1 MFEYSSR
8 VLWNVQFFDH
18 VMDATF
24 YLHKSRLW
32 FWILELND
40 VTWKRSLGYR
50 SHKQKTRK
58 QSLCIVG
65 LRRIK
70 SHMWYFVI
78 HQSSEL
84 PAWSSS
90 FAILSCSSTHV
101 LPWDTTLW
109 MDTENYFLIEGQSN
123 LRRHLACVHPPLVSF
138 HTIDVSCTLR
148 RLLVRPGF
156 RLFSCSFGCSLF
168 CRLFVFRELK
178 LSKV

>member
-18 VMDATF
+18 VMDASF

-109 MDTENYFLIEGQSN
+109 MVTEDYFLIEGQSN
-123 LRRHLACVHPPLVSF
+123 LRCHLACVHPPLPLKNIEEEDSRVP
-138 HTIDVSCTLR
+138 
-148 RLLVRPGF
+148 RPPFFFGGGGGT
-156 RLFSCSFGCSLF
+156 GCS
-168 CRLFVFRELK
+168 
-178 LSKV
+178 KVNQICSS